1 MDIGLNHEQVA
12 LNMDTGE
19 YIPLMQNKQHY
30 LNSNLLFEYTQIL
43 SRQKAKFGQNYFNRQ
58 EQVNENM
65 AYDVFRM
72 AIEVFLHWTPE
83 QALARLDKRI
93 IAKMRL
99 DLVMNYMK
107 LPFECE
113 FNDDYTWILH
123 KLYPDKIRYDQEEHV
138 IRIYHQILNG
148 NKYKWPKWYF
158 SDADGHERAYICLR
172 YMISHNM
179 HYDTPQDL
187 YEQFITGD
195 GQALINRLGLKTVA
209 KDEFED
215 PITYLYKAMFEDT
228 GDEFTY
234 HFYKVKYYYMQA
246 QKHEE
251 RFNKEERLAIRSSS

>member
-1 MDIGLNHEQVA
+1 MDNINIEGGMSTTYLPA
-12 LNMDTGE
+12 LE
-19 YIPLMQNKQHY
+19 KESRRFI
-30 LNSNLLFEYTQIL
+30 NSNLLFEYTQIL
-43 SRQKAKFGQNYFNRQ
+43 SKQKAKFGQNYFNRQ

-83 QALARLDKRI
+83 QALARLDKQI
-93 IAKMRL
+93 IEKMRL
-99 DLVMNYMK
+99 DLVMRYMK

-123 KLYPDKIRYDQEEHV
+123 KLYPDKIRYDQQEHV

-179 HYDTPQDL
+179 HYDTPAEL
-187 YEQFITGD
+187 YEQFITGN
-195 GQALINRLGLKTVA
+195 GQQLMTKLGLKTVA

-215 PITYLYKAMFEDT
+215 PITFVYQAMFQDDD
-228 GDEFTY
+228 DEFTY

-246 QKHEE
+246 QKREQQ
-251 RFNKEERLAIRSSS
+251 FNRNDKVAMSS